1 MVALIDLELEKHEL
15 SQYQPPI
22 LSAGWDNLQSQILK
36 RGGQGEG
43 GGVTKKMIAW
53 GFLNSHRYFPGEAY
67 YVSCQKRLCKMKYG
81 FEGSIFKCQSW
92 PVLAKKPMNF

>member
-36 RGGQGEG
+36 RGGRGKG
-43 GGVTKKMIAW
+43 GGGSQKKW
-53 GFLNSHRYFPGEAY
+53 LPG
-67 YVSCQKRLCKMKYG
+67 
-81 FEGSIFKCQSW
+81 GS
-92 PVLAKKPMNF
+92 

>member
-43 GGVTKKMIAW
+43 GGGSQKKW
-53 GFLNSHRYFPGEAY
+53 LPG
-67 YVSCQKRLCKMKYG
+67 
-81 FEGSIFKCQSW
+81 GS
-92 PVLAKKPMNF
+92 